1 MIGLDSNVIVRIL
14 VKDDEAQTSRAERL
28 IAASGRSGAFVSLIV
43 LIETI
48 WVVKSVYGRDRDE
61 IVVAVEGLLATTELA
76 IESEAL
82 VRAALSACAGSSAD
96 FADALIGAINKAA
109 GCVSTATFDRKA
121 ARLEEF
127 SRVP

>member
-1 MIGLDSNVIVRIL
+1 MIGLDSNAIVRIL
-14 VKDDEAQTSRAERL
+14 VRDDETQTSRAEHL
-28 IAASGRSGAFVSLIV
+28 IAASGPNGAFVSLIV

-61 IVVAVEGLLATTELA
+61 VLTAVEGLLATAELA
-76 IESEAL
+76 IEGEAL

-96 FADALIGAINKAA
+96 FADTLIGQVNRAA
-109 GCVSTATFDRKA
+109 GCSSTATFDRKA
-121 ARLEEF
+121 ACLDGF